1 MGVVDAFIAYK
12 FIKIL
17 STPFEDTE
25 AYKLGIIDKK
35 GKILKKRKEL
45 KTGEEKKAYT
55 IIHTLVWNLKK
66 ILVKVQ
72 LGKSRMGSLAAA
84 LYFLKEEFEKHDAD
98 PMLVEEAFLSCLE
111 LMDIDVEEFQKQ
123 VMKESFENEDVL
135 PSGNYRYND
144 EVLIISEDLESFDS
158 VFDIPLFLINRDG
171 NKIVFSKDELKGV
184 SNNEI
189 VS

>member
-1 MGVVDAFIAYK
+1 
-12 FIKIL
+12 
-17 STPFEDTE
+17 
-25 AYKLGIIDKK
+25 
-35 GKILKKRKEL
+35 
-45 KTGEEKKAYT
+45 
-55 IIHTLVWNLKK
+55 
-66 ILVKVQ
+66 
-72 LGKSRMGSLAAA
+72 
-84 LYFLKEEFEKHDAD
+84 
-98 PMLVEEAFLSCLE
+98 MLVEEAFLSCLE

-144 EVLIISEDLESFDS
+144 EVLIISENLESFDS